1 MTTLHIEDCPEDVIR
16 GVENETRCALA
27 TLVAIE
33 ALRNDGETNWWD
45 GAATDILGHFDN
57 LLASAR
63 VLADCHSEL
72 LAYVR
77 QESAALEAGWQV
89 KFDKWLAAHKAE
101 HPTEEPA
108 TT

>member
-1 MTTLHIEDCPEDVIR
+1 MENGAPGLPG
-16 GVENETRCALA
+16 GV
-27 TLVAIE
+27 
-33 ALRNDGETNWWD
+33 DWWD
-45 GAATDILGHFDN
+45 GTAAELLGHLDN

-63 VLADCHSEL
+63 VLADCHLEL

-89 KFDKWLAAHKAE
+89 KWDKWLAAHKAE

-108 TT
+108 PT